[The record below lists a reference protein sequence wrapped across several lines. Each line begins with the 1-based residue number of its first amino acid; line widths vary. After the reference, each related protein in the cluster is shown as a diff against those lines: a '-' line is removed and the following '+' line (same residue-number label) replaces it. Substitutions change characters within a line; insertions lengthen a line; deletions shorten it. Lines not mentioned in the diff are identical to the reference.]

1 MRCTPLAF
9 ALVASLTS
17 ASTEAKKP
25 SSRARPEKQTAAAPV
40 PAEPAIPP
48 SSWLS
53 LKDTWVEVTTHDGRV
68 VRGRLAGSDDTTATI
83 VSQSGE
89 VVPLEIKDAVALK
102 QVTPPTPPPPTQPV
116 TLEAK
121 DAGRVAAL
129 EQRYGAAYGQPKGKK
144 MHTAGAVV
152 LSLGLTQAVLGVGL
166 GIVSLAFGGDE
177 VFGRASLGLLLSGGV
192 AVAVGAPLTV
202 NPNCQHAVRHRAPR
216 D

>member
-1 MRCTPLAF
+1 
-9 ALVASLTS
+9 
-17 ASTEAKKP
+17 
-25 SSRARPEKQTAAAPV
+25 
-40 PAEPAIPP
+40 
-48 SSWLS
+48 LS

-129 EQRYGAAYGQPKGKK
+129 EQRYGAGYGQPKGKK

-177 VFGRASLGLLLSGGV
+177 VFGRASVGLLLSGGV

-202 NPNCQHAVRHRAPR
+202 KGKARRRQYYDWLHQQEIRGQARFTPGYVPLRSGGGLSMRIAF
-216 D
+216 